1 MGEATKPQLII
12 DGVEYD
18 TDSLDSKQRVLLD
31 HVLDLEK
38 KINAAKFSLDQL
50 TIGRDAFINMLNNSL
65 VAASKAE

>member
-1 MGEATKPQLII
+1 MGEAAKPQLII

>member
-1 MGEATKPQLII
+1 MGEAEKPQLII